1 LSARFRYGRAL
12 ALGLLMIAYFT
23 AGVLHVLKPGP
34 FLGITPHWVP
44 WPGQVILVTGLC
56 EIAGA
61 IGLAI
66 PRTRRLAG
74 IMLALYAVCVYPAN
88 IVHAEQH
95 FATGRGPGLWYHIPR
110 LLAQPVIVWWALF
123 AGEVTVW
130 PFRRR

>member
-12 ALGLLMIAYFT
+12 ALGLLMVAYLT
-23 AGVLHVLKPGP
+23 AGILHVLKPGP

-44 WPGQVILVTGLC
+44 WPRQVILVTGLC

-61 IGLAI
+61 IGLAV
-66 PRTRRLAG
+66 PRTRRFAG

-88 IVHAEQH
+88 VVHAQQH
-95 FATGRGPGLWYHIPR
+95 LATGHGPSLWYHIPR
-110 LLAQPVIVWWALF
+110 LLAQPLIVWWALF
-123 AGEVTVW
+123 AGEVTIW